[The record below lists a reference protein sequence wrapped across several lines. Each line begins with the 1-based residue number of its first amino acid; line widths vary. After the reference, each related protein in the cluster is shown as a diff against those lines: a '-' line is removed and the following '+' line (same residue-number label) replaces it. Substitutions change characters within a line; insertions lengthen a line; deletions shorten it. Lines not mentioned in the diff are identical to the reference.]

1 MVGAQP
7 DSHPDTVAL
16 SITVPFPVSFT
27 LAITQ
32 PVAIANARRK
42 SVALT

>member
-16 SITVPFPVSFT
+16 SITVPFSF
-27 LAITQ
+27 TQ
-32 PVAIANARRK
+32 PVAIADARRK
-42 SVALT
+42 SVAFT